1 MSNYKPSFEE
11 GHSMKQDLFLLYS
24 YLDDNFLDVS
34 LNYKLELG
42 LTVFILF
49 YLNEQIAELQGD
61 GV

>member
-1 MSNYKPSFEE
+1 MYK
-11 GHSMKQDLFLLYS
+11 
-24 YLDDNFLDVS
+24 VS
-34 LNYKLELG
+34 LDPALYNNNIQCSLVNQNQPLELG

>member
-1 MSNYKPSFEE
+1 MVYHIKLFPVTSLISFLQ
-11 GHSMKQDLFLLYS
+11 KLRYLFLIGATLRIME
-24 YLDDNFLDVS
+24 
-34 LNYKLELG
+34 LELG